1 MMVAYS
7 HSSQYAKDF
16 PPMYF
21 RYVVDVYGPN
31 RLRDIYEAPAID
43 SLYSK
48 LALLPDHVRE
58 QLDFP
63 KYIFGFEP
71 KQDSARAGQMME
83 TYSPYNHLASSA
95 PPTLMIHGDK
105 DRVVPVDQSIR
116 LQAKLDSLGIENEI
130 HIVDGADHAF
140 ANATPE
146 QKENLQKWI
155 VEFVLR
161 YYSGEK

>member
-1 MMVAYS
+1 
-7 HSSQYAKDF
+7 
-16 PPMYF
+16 
-21 RYVVDVYGPN
+21 
-31 RLRDIYEAPAID
+31 
-43 SLYSK
+43 
-48 LALLPDHVRE
+48 
-58 QLDFP
+58 
-63 KYIFGFEP
+63 
-71 KQDSARAGQMME
+71 
-83 TYSPYNHLASSA
+83 
-95 PPTLMIHGDK
+95 MIHGDK